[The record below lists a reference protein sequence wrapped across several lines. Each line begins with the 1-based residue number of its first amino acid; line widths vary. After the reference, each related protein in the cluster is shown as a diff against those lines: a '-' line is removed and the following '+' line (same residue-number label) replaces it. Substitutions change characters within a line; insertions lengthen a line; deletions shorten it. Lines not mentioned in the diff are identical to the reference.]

1 MCLTITCGIGR
12 SDRVRNSVT
21 RERERERCGCKL
33 SVVKR
38 VERNVLIRVDLVEKI
53 GKEKLVKSLY
63 RANVEK
69 KTAEMVNK

>member
-1 MCLTITCGIGR
+1 M
-12 SDRVRNSVT
+12 NQ
-21 RERERERCGCKL
+21 RCGCKL